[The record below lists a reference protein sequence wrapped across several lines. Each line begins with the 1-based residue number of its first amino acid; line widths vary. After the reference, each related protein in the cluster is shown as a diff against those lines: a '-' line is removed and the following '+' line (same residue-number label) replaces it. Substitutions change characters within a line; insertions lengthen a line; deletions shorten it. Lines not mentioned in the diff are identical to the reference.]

1 MGTGEHVR
9 VLIVEDDEDD
19 FIIARDLLAEQT
31 HTRCEVEWA
40 SEPDEALRLIRAG
53 RHDVY
58 LVDHRLGRTTGLELV
73 RQAFGEHVHAPVIM
87 LTGYDDYEVDLEA
100 ETLGVTDFL
109 IKSRLDAAVLE
120 RSIRYAVRH
129 HAVLTKLQEAQDRYT
144 LAVRGAN
151 DGIWDW
157 DLIAETVYYGP
168 RWKQM
173 LGHSEGE
180 IGDSPDEWFD
190 RVAPEDLGHLRIAL
204 DSHLAGHTSH
214 FQAEYRIRHA
224 DGGYRWVLSRGL
236 AVRDRDERATRIA
249 GSMSDITDR
258 KRAEERLRHDALH
271 DSLTGLPN
279 RDMFLDHLE
288 LSLSRGK
295 RDPGYRC
302 AVLFLDLNRFKRVN
316 DVFSH
321 ATGDQL
327 LIALAH
333 RLRAA
338 MRDGD
343 TVARIGGDEFTVL
356 LHDIESI
363 DAAVQVAKRI
373 QQTVGKPFST
383 EGRDLIVTASIG
395 IAPSERGS
403 DAPEMM
409 RNADI
414 AMYEAKVRSDDD
426 TAVFTAGMRKRV
438 VGQLKLESELRDAID
453 RETLRVFYQ
462 PIVHLDDGRLSGF
475 EALARWPLG
484 AEREISPIRF
494 IPVAEDTGLIRPL
507 GRLVMLEACS
517 RLSEWRTEGLVGDD
531 VTISV
536 NVSARQFG
544 EAGLLETVKTVLDE
558 SGLPAHALRLEIT
571 EGTIMRDPE
580 RLPTTLD
587 ALNSIGVGAHIDD
600 FGTGYS
606 SFTFLRH
613 FAGNALKI
621 DRSFIAP
628 LCSDGDSAEIVH
640 AIIGLA
646 GNLNL
651 EVIAEGVETEEQ
663 LRKVREL
670 GARYA
675 QGFLFSKPLP
685 APEARSRLAEWD
697 RPALWPLAA

>member
-1 MGTGEHVR
+1 
-9 VLIVEDDEDD
+9 
-19 FIIARDLLAEQT
+19 
-31 HTRCEVEWA
+31 
-40 SEPDEALRLIRAG
+40 
-53 RHDVY
+53 
-58 LVDHRLGRTTGLELV
+58 
-73 RQAFGEHVHAPVIM
+73 
-87 LTGYDDYEVDLEA
+87 
-100 ETLGVTDFL
+100 
-109 IKSRLDAAVLE
+109 
-120 RSIRYAVRH
+120 
-129 HAVLTKLQEAQDRYT
+129 
-144 LAVRGAN
+144 
-151 DGIWDW
+151 
-157 DLIAETVYYGP
+157 
-168 RWKQM
+168 
-173 LGHSEGE
+173 
-180 IGDSPDEWFD
+180 
-190 RVAPEDLGHLRIAL
+190 
-204 DSHLAGHTSH
+204 
-214 FQAEYRIRHA
+214 
-224 DGGYRWVLSRGL
+224 
-236 AVRDRDERATRIA
+236 
-249 GSMSDITDR
+249 MSDITDR

-295 RDPGYRC
+295 RDPSYRC

-363 DAAVQVAKRI
+363 EAAVQVAKRI

-395 IAPSERGS
+395 IAPSEPGS
-403 DAPEMM
+403 DAGEMM

-414 AMYEAKVRSDDD
+414 AMYEAKIRSDDG

-438 VGQLKLESELRDAID
+438 VGQLRLESELRDAID

-462 PIVHLDDGRLSGF
+462 PIVDLDEGRLSGL

-484 AEREISPIRF
+484 AEREISPIEF

-507 GRLVMLEACS
+507 GRLVLREACS
-517 RLSEWRTEGLVGDD
+517 RLSEWRTEGLAGDQ

-544 EAGLLETVKTVLDE
+544 EAGLVEDVEAALEE

-580 RLPTTLD
+580 RMPATLD
-587 ALNSIGVGAHIDD
+587 ALRSIGVGAHIDD

-606 SFTFLRH
+606 SLTFLRH

-646 GNLNL
+646 RNLNL
-651 EVIAEGVETEEQ
+651 DVIAEGVETEEQ
-663 LRKVREL
+663 LRKVHEL

-675 QGFLFSKPLP
+675 QGFLLSKPLP
-685 APEARSRLAEWD
+685 GTEARSRLAEWD
-697 RPALWPLAA
+697 RPVISPLVA